1 MPDVHVPYHNKAWWR
16 CTQKLINDV
25 RPDTIVTIGDFLDC
39 YAVSFHAKD
48 PSRTLNLKDELDEG
62 AEMMSWLRS
71 RCKHLWTLGGNHE
84 LRLDRYIAEKAP
96 ALAATHPSIAKSLGV
111 EKNWVPY
118 RKSLKLGVVSYT
130 HDLGHAGSGA
140 LPATLNAFGHC
151 IVFGH
156 THRAGVIYDG
166 DVSGSRRFAMNVGW
180 GGDIDSIDYMHVA
193 KTKAWQLG
201 LGMVT
206 QTHDGLAWAN
216 FVPFVSGRM
225 VVDGKTYRA

>member
-1 MPDVHVPYHNKAWWR
+1 MHV
-16 CTQKLINDV
+16 
-25 RPDTIVTIGDFLDC
+25 
-39 YAVSFHAKD
+39 KD
-48 PSRTLNLKDELDEG
+48 PLRTVSLKSELDE
-62 AEMMSWLRS
+62 AATMMSWLRAN
-71 RCKHLWTLGGNHE
+71 CKKFYFCLGNHE
-84 LRLDRYIAEKAP
+84 LRLERYIAQKAP
-96 ALAATHPSIAKSLGV
+96 ELAGTHPTISKSLGLSD
-111 EKNWVPY
+111 KQTVPY